1 MEYSCEGSAR
11 RACKMK
17 GPLQLQGALLNSVD
31 QSNYPPIMLTP
42 VGQDPE
48 SFGPKIDQ
56 VLVLM
61 KKSPSAP
68 TPPVGSEEPFKIVA
82 PLVPS
87 APVSP
92 ATPWAPFVPLVP
104 SAPAA
109 PVGPTVFRVT
119 APVMVTATLA

>member
-1 MEYSCEGSAR
+1 M
-11 RACKMK
+11 
-17 GPLQLQGALLNSVD
+17 GAVSVD
-31 QSNYPPIMLTP
+31 QSNYPPIILTP

-48 SFGPKIDQ
+48 AFGPKIDQ

-68 TPPVGSEEPFKIVA
+68 RPPVGSEEPFKIVA
-82 PLVPS
+82 
-87 APVSP
+87 
-92 ATPWAPFVPLVP
+92 PLVP